1 MEGEI
6 VSVHVAD
13 LGKGSWQMRFAMALV
28 LVLVIAS
35 TLICVAEQISVQRVE
50 ERGNLMVPIRTVFEP
65 FGAEVGWDA
74 SARVVTITAPAM
86 NIRLRVNS
94 SIATV
99 DGQRV
104 ELPVPPRDIGGQ
116 TFVPFSFA
124 VRVLEGKI
132 QYMGDRIEMPTVGM
146 TLLLTGTAPAPAA
159 AAPTPPS
166 PPAPPAA
173 RMGQLSISHPVDG
186 ARIGPRV
193 EIYGTAAPS
202 ALVIIETE
210 VRRQDDDFLLRVVP
224 GIRNYAPASGN
235 WHFSV
240 AAPVLPPAVAE
251 PLYYVI
257 NARYRLGG
265 QEFGPVSVRVYRED

>member
-1 MEGEI
+1 
-6 VSVHVAD
+6 
-13 LGKGSWQMRFAMALV
+13 MRFAMGLV

-35 TLICVAEQISVQRVE
+35 TVICVAEQVSVQRVE

-65 FGAEVGWDA
+65 FGAQVGWDA

-94 SIATV
+94 SVATV

-146 TLLLTGTAPAPAA
+146 TLLLTDAHHGAVPDAG
-159 AAPTPPS
+159 
-166 PPAPPAA
+166 PPAPPQPAA
-173 RMGQLSISHPVDG
+173 GHGQLSITNPVDG

-193 EIYGTAAPS
+193 EIHGTAPAR

-210 VRRQDDDFLLRVVP
+210 VRRQDDDSLLRVVP
-224 GIRNYAPASGN
+224 GIRNHAPASGN

-240 AAPVLPPAVAE
+240 AAPVLPRAVAE

-265 QEFGPVSVRVYRED
+265 QESGPVSVRVYRED